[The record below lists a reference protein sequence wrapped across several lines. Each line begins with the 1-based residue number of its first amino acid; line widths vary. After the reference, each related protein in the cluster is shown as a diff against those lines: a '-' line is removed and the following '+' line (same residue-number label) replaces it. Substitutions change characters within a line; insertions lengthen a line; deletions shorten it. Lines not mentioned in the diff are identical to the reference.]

1 MTDKCIMCGEEADK
15 FVTTGNGIIC
25 INCYDLLDLKEKIE
39 KVGFNR
45 AVKDMVQEVLEIV
58 KKQGRLK

>member
-1 MTDKCIMCGEEADK
+1 MCGEEAES
-15 FVTTGNGIIC
+15 FVKANNCIIC

-39 KVGFNR
+39 KVGFDK

-58 KKQGRLK
+58 KKQGRLA